1 MTYQMSIFDGEQ
13 PFKIDKPIRLITLF
27 SGYDSQALALKYL
40 GVPFEHY
47 RTCEWAIPSIQA
59 LHDLHFAEDTTDYSD
74 GMSKQELV
82 AELAKLGISADYNE
96 PLSAD
101 KINRYGEQKLRTIY
115 NNIKSAHNMVSIV
128 NAKGSDLG
136 IADTD
141 KYCYIMTYSFPC
153 QDLSNAGLQK
163 GMDRG
168 SGTRSGLLLEVER
181 LLKETNEL
189 PQVLLM
195 ENVPQVIGKKNIGA
209 FAEWIAFLD
218 SLGYHSK
225 WEVINATDYAVPQ
238 NRQRCFMVSV
248 LGDYFY
254 NFPKKI
260 GNTRK
265 LRDLL
270 ENNVPENYYLSEK
283 MKIYIVSANS
293 KYKVS
298 NENLKINRSIACSKA
313 TREGCSRADTSD
325 YICPALNED
334 VQLNI
339 NQDLSNYKV
348 RKLTERE
355 CFRLMGVKDEDFD
368 KISPNQSKSKLY
380 HLAGDSIVT
389 TCLMALFGQ
398 MLDVDWEEK
407 IREVTK

>member
-141 KYCYIMTYSFPC
+141 KYCYILTYSFPC

-168 SGTRSGLLLEVER
+168 SGTRSGLLWEVER
-181 LLKETNEL
+181 LLKETTEL

-238 NRQRCFMVSV
+238 RRSRCFMVSL
-248 LGDYFY
+248 LGDRFY
-254 NFPKKI
+254 TLPKKVKKKVI
-260 GNTRK
+260 LG
-265 LRDLL
+265 DIL
-270 ENNVPENYYLSEK
+270 EKNINKSYYLSEK
-283 MKIYIVSANS
+283 QVENYRKQIVRAVE
-293 KYKVS
+293 KGM
-298 NENLKINRSIACSKA
+298 NLKFAPVG
-313 TREGCSRADTSD
+313 REALARTLTTN
-325 YICPALNED
+325 PAREYGTFVLDMEVD
-334 VQLNI
+334 GKEEKI
-339 NQDLSNYKV
+339 
-348 RKLTERE
+348 RRLTPKEY
-355 CFRLMGVKDEDFD
+355 FRLMGVKDEDFD

-398 MLDVDWEEK
+398 MLDVDWEEELHK
-407 IREVTK
+407 WQTDNGLKR